1 MEVFILPKSL
11 WLRTAYDY
19 GVFPP
24 LSENIQCDICVVGG
38 GLSGIATAYFLAEQ
52 GKDVVL
58 LEKNILLAGATGNS
72 TGKLTVQ
79 HDFIYAKLIQKFGID
94 GAKLYYDVNREAVEF
109 GRSFARGDE
118 LQSANS
124 TLYAQ
129 TKTGEDQ
136 LKQEAK
142 AYEKLGIQGTLGRNS
157 ELPVPFLST
166 LTMEDEAQI
175 HPVRFG
181 QSLAKKAV
189 EAGVRM
195 YEQTAV
201 LSMDFHNH
209 SLRTNTGAN
218 VHYKDLVLNTH
229 YPIEA
234 LRGLQ
239 ILKLAVDRSYIVA
252 AEATMALSGQYIAID
267 EPKRSVRTAKFN
279 GETYF
284 LLSGTHHT
292 AGMKSE
298 TSKFYHSLYTDTK
311 ETFRLSSF
319 ITGWSAQDPETPDL
333 IPYAGRIT
341 SSLPHVYLSTGN
353 RKWGLS
359 NSLASAKIISDQIVG
374 RSNEA
379 AALYSP
385 QRTKAGAQLLQALK
399 LTGLVLKE
407 FPVGHLTRTKAPICT
422 HLGCRTR
429 WNDAEE
435 TWDCPCHGSRFRKDG
450 SVLEGPA
457 TKPLD
462 LS

>member
-1 MEVFILPKSL
+1 MPISL

-24 LSENIQCDICVVGG
+24 LSENIQCDICVIGG
-38 GLSGIATAYFLAEQ
+38 GLNGIATAYFLAKQ

-58 LEKNILLAGATGNS
+58 LEKNTLLAGATGNS

-79 HDFIYAKLIQKFGID
+79 HDFIYAKLIQKFGLD
-94 GAKLYYDVNREAVEF
+94 GAKLYYDVNRDAVEF
-109 GRSFARGDE
+109 GRDFARGDE
-118 LQSANS
+118 LQAANS
-124 TLYAQ
+124 ILYAQ
-129 TKTGEDQ
+129 TQIGEDQ

-142 AYEKLGIQGTLGRNS
+142 AYENLGIQGTLGRNS

-166 LTMEDEAQI
+166 LTMEDETQI

-189 EAGVRM
+189 ESGVRM
-195 YEQTAV
+195 YEHTAV

-209 SLRTNTGAN
+209 SLITNTGVN

-239 ILKLAVDRSYIVA
+239 VLKLAVDRSYIVA

-267 EPKRSVRTAKFN
+267 EPKRSVRTAKFD

-298 TSKFYHSLYTDTK
+298 TSKFYHKLYTDTK

-359 NSLASAKIISDQIVG
+359 NSLANAKIISDQIVG
-374 RSNEA
+374 RNNA
-379 AALYSP
+379 AASLFSP